1 MSRYLILLFLSIQ
14 LLMSLTSAAEL
25 SCEYKTNTDW
35 WAINNVYFC
44 DQDTDLFVT
53 KFNSN
58 LTGVNGRHSN
68 GKSNSD
74 VIGYRV
80 YEKRLHYFPAKLSNF
95 FPNLEFIAIWDAEL
109 MEIRQR
115 DLAPFTDLRILSIWK
130 NKLETLEKNLFKFKT
145 KLEYIGLGQNR
156 IKFVDGRIFN
166 HLKNLY
172 SLHFDGNVC
181 ASRQVG
187 DDKHE
192 VWDLVEEIEDQ
203 CTNLW

>member
-1 MSRYLILLFLSIQ
+1 
-14 LLMSLTSAAEL
+14 
-25 SCEYKTNTDW
+25 
-35 WAINNVYFC
+35 
-44 DQDTDLFVT
+44 VT

-58 LTGVNGRHSN
+58 LTTVNGKHSN
-68 GKSNSD
+68 GNSNSD
-74 VIGYRV
+74 VKGYRV
-80 YEKRLHYFPAKLSNF
+80 YEKLLQYSPENLANF

-109 MEIRQR
+109 LEIHQR
-115 DLAPFTDLRILSIWK
+115 DLQPYANLRILSIWK
-130 NKLETLEKNLFKFKT
+130 NKIEILEKNILKFNP

-166 HLKNLY
+166 HLKKLY

-181 ASRQVG
+181 VSRQVG

-203 CTNLW
+203 CTKLW